1 MKREKKIVDK
11 QKKSKKYF
19 CYHCDKELSFSE
31 RVFFVEKEVG
41 RLFCSELCIVD
52 YFEPEV
58 KQLEKEYDRKLGEQY
73 LSEEFLEEEFKWM
86 TLQNPQEIWRK
97 KTTLGD
103 YRFTFMASYV
113 IDHQKMWCVCL
124 CLCLQEKPSFL
135 YFAFF
140 TRHEKMV
147 EAYRKGECLSTREID
162 GLASPWT
169 QEEFQKAEKI
179 CTTLSQGYTQFL
191 EQTLDAP
198 DEVWSLL
205 SQKHDAES
213 LRVYHFIRSY
223 PKQTGQF
230 IWYVVVA
237 QETQDPH
244 QIEILDAF
252 PTQDA
257 ELLQAYRVGKEEL
270 GLSGTL
276 RMTCVH

>member
-1 MKREKKIVDK
+1 MVDPSHKLKKH
-11 QKKSKKYF
+11 F
-19 CYHCDKELSFSE
+19 CYHCDKALSFSDH
-31 RVFFVEKEVG
+31 VLFVEKEVG

-58 KQLEKEYDRKLGEQY
+58 KKLEKEYQCHLEHDH
-73 LSEEFLEEEFKWM
+73 LSEDPLGEEFKWM
-86 TLQNPQEIWRK
+86 TLQNPQEIWRT
-97 KTTLGD
+97 KTLLGD
-103 YRFTFMASYV
+103 YRFAFISSYK
-113 IDHQKMWCVCL
+113 INDEKIWCICI

-135 YFAFF
+135 YLAFS
-140 TRHEKMV
+140 TRHKKV
-147 EAYRKGECLSTREID
+147 LEAYRKGESLSTRLAID

-169 QEEFQKAEKI
+169 EEEFQKAEKI
-179 CTTLSQGYTQFL
+179 CTTPFQGYAKCL

-205 SQKHDAES
+205 SQKHDPES

-257 ELLQAYRVGKEEL
+257 QLLQAYRVGKEEL
-270 GLSGTL
+270 GVSGTL